1 MKGAYVDAQVLL
13 ETDKCIAFRE
23 TSPAAKT
30 HFLVVPKPFMLQNKD
45 MRQLTQADGAL
56 MGHLMVTVAKVAEQL
71 NLKKGYR
78 TVINNGA
85 AAGQAQDCHD
95 G

>member
-1 MKGAYVDAQVLL
+1 
-13 ETDKCIAFRE
+13 
-23 TSPAAKT
+23 
-30 HFLVVPKPFMLQNKD
+30 
-45 MRQLTQADGAL
+45 